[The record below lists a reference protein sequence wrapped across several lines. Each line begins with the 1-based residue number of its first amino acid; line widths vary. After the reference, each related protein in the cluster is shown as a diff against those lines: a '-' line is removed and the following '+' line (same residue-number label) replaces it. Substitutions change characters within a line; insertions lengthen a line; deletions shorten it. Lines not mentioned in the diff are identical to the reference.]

1 MPVIL
6 ENGSDQ
12 IRTWLDPGRLEWS
25 KELQSLL
32 KPFNGQLECY
42 PVDQAVG
49 KVGNNSPT
57 YIVPVA
63 SSQNK
68 NNIANFFGNTKKA
81 TKGREEKEEVQGRKL
96 ERDEKGVKAE
106 HESDDFRETVDQS
119 STEDN
124 APLPVPPSTTP
135 KSGSKRGHEDVSTPS
150 DESPKH
156 KYSKKNEDVKD
167 PSIGHISTGIPDMAS
182 AGKLRSATSNGSK
195 RSPVK
200 AGDGSHRITHFFN
213 K

>member
-32 KPFNGQLECY
+32 RPFNGELECY

-63 SSQNK
+63 SKQNK
-68 NNIANFFGNTKKA
+68 NNIANFFSNAKKA
-81 TKGREEKEEVQGRKL
+81 TKGREERDDNQPGKL
-96 ERDEKGVKAE
+96 ETKEKDAMEE
-106 HESDDFRETVDQS
+106 HESDDKRETVDQS

-124 APLPVPPSTTP
+124 APLPVPLSTTP
-135 KSGSKRGHEDVSTPS
+135 KSGSKRGHEDVSMQG

-156 KYSKKNEDVKD
+156 KSSKNEDVKE
-167 PSIGHISTGIPDMAS
+167 PSTGHISTRIPDMAS
-182 AGKLRSATSNGSK
+182 AGKLRSATSNGTK
-195 RSPVK
+195 GSPVK
-200 AGDGSHRITHFFN
+200 AGDGSHRITNFFN

>member
-12 IRTWLDPGRLEWS
+12 IRTWLDPSRSEWS

-32 KPFNGQLECY
+32 KPFNGELDCY

-49 KVGNNSPT
+49 KVGNNSPSF
-57 YIVPVA
+57 IVPVA
-63 SSQNK
+63 STENK
-68 NNIANFFGNTKKA
+68 KNIANFFGNAKKA
-81 TKGREEKEEVQGRKL
+81 AKGPKEKKTMKQEEVKAKEKGIKL
-96 ERDEKGVKAE
+96 EREIDEK
-106 HESDDFRETVDQS
+106 RETVDQS

-124 APLPVPPSTTP
+124 APLPVPTSVT
-135 KSGSKRGHEDVSTPS
+135 SESVSKRGHEEVSTQD

-156 KYSKKNEDVKD
+156 KSSKIEEVKE
-167 PSIGHISTGIPDMAS
+167 PPVEQTSTGTPKTAS
-182 AGKLRSATSNGSK
+182 GRKIRSATSNGP
-195 RSPVK
+195 RGSPVK
-200 AGDGSHRITHFFN
+200 AGDGSQRITNFFN

>member
-12 IRTWLDPGRLEWS
+12 IRTWLDPGRVEWS

-32 KPFNGQLECY
+32 RPFTGELECY

-63 SSQNK
+63 SPQNK
-68 NNIANFFGNTKKA
+68 NNIANFFGNAKKA
-81 TKGREEKEEVQGRKL
+81 TKGREEKNEIQGRKL
-96 ERDEKGVKAE
+96 ETKEKDVKVDD
-106 HESDDFRETVDQS
+106 ESDDKRATVDQS
-119 STEDN
+119 GTEDN
-124 APLPVPPSTTP
+124 APLPLPLSTTP
-135 KSGSKRGHEDVSTPS
+135 KSGSKRGHEYVSTQG

-156 KYSKKNEDVKD
+156 KSSKNEDVKD
-167 PSIGHISTGIPDMAS
+167 PSIGHIPTGIPDMAS
-182 AGKLRSATSNGSK
+182 TGKLRSATSNGTK
-195 RSPVK
+195 GSPVK
-200 AGDGSHRITHFFN
+200 ARDGSHRITNFFN